1 MDYFPENILLE
12 ITVLLNEPQ
21 PPLESG
27 KDLAGFGI
35 ALSVIRQIWWL
46 ECFLQTGP
54 EVFREKFHARPAEEQ
69 QALALQVFRWF
80 LYRPRL
86 RRLFPARPGS
96 PAWARWELTRGGSL
110 VSLAGEEKEGTPA
123 GIYYVFPHSQI
134 WPDLLDLLDWPA
146 FLNPAERLNLEA
158 DLAFADRSRLDGSR
172 DRSARLRSLL
182 TRPEPVREGETAFP
196 AEEAPQPPPV
206 RPVRKPGKKKKPAG
220 QLSLFE

>member
-1 MDYFPENILLE
+1 MDYFPENVLLE
-12 ITVLLNEPQ
+12 ITALLNEPQ

-46 ECFLQTGP
+46 ECFLQRGP
-54 EVFREKFHARPAEEQ
+54 EVFRETFQARPAAEQ
-69 QALALQVFRWF
+69 QDLALQVFRWF

-86 RRLFPARPGS
+86 RRLFPTRPGT
-96 PAWARWELTRGGSL
+96 PAGAPWELTRGGSL
-110 VSLAGEEKEGTPA
+110 VSLAGEEKEGTAA
-123 GIYYVFPHSQI
+123 GIYYVFPHSRI

-146 FLNPAERLNLEA
+146 FLNPAERLHLEA

-182 TRPEPVREGETAFP
+182 TRPEPVREVKSASP
-196 AEEAPQPPPV
+196 AEEAIKAPPV
-206 RPVRKPGKKKKPAG
+206 RPAKKPAKKKGTAG
-220 QLSLFE
+220 QLRLFE